1 MNKLRRIVFCVCA
14 LAVVALCAA
23 AVAAHGVSAH
33 WSARPAVA
41 AQARFSRAAP
51 RRAPA
56 RAGFAAPPS
65 VSFG

>member
-1 MNKLRRIVFCVCA
+1 MYKLRRIVFCVCA

-41 AQARFSRAAP
+41 AQARFSHAAPGRAPVRAA
-51 RRAPA
+51 
-56 RAGFAAPPS
+56 FAAPAS
-65 VSFG
+65 VNFG